1 MQPLLSRFTKVA
13 LFAIAMGCLEA
24 IVVVYLRELF
34 YPQGFDFPLHDMPP
48 HLILIELS
56 REVATVVMLL
66 MVGHLAGN
74 TALQRFAFFAI
85 AFAVWD
91 IFYYVFLFIF
101 LQWPSGL
108 ATWDI
113 LFLIPLPWV
122 GPVWAPLLLAIT
134 MIAGSCHY
142 LWVTGRGIAYPISRL
157 HWFLLLS
164 GSLLCILAFV
174 WDYLQVYLLQK
185 GNTQALLN
193 FSQVHVPQIFQTEL
207 FLLGYALLLAPF
219 LLIVYQL
226 HKNQTHEKK

>member
-34 YPQGFDFPLHDMPP
+34 LSSGLRLSSTRHASPY
-48 HLILIELS
+48 LILIELS

-66 MVGHLAGN
+66 MVGYLAGN

-101 LQWPSGL
+101 FWDGLQVL

-134 MIAGSCHY
+134 MIAGSCH
-142 LWVTGRGIAYPISRL
+142 LFVGNRARDRL
-157 HWFLLLS
+157 P
-164 GSLLCILAFV
+164 
-174 WDYLQVYLLQK
+174 YLQATLVFIVV
-185 GNTQALLN
+185 GFIA
-193 FSQVHVPQIFQTEL
+193 VHSGLCVGLPSGL
-207 FLLGYALLLAPF
+207 PSSKRKHPSAA
-219 LLIVYQL
+219 
-226 HKNQTHEKK
+226 